1 VKGSDDIVA
10 AQRLL
15 SKIARG
21 GVPGSIGNLSLQFIG
36 DPETWVVT
44 THTEYGTAIGQG
56 SSLLEALKGM
66 VESLRQIKK

>member
-1 VKGSDDIVA
+1 MKGSADIEA

-21 GVPGSIGNLSLQFIG
+21 GMPGSIGNLALQFIG
-36 DPETWVVT
+36 DPETWVVM

-56 SSLLEALKGM
+56 TSLLDALKGLA
-66 VESLRQIKK
+66 ESLRQLKK